1 MIGALV
7 GWKGYALTGLAAAVL
22 AFGGGWTVRG
32 WKADSDALEAK
43 EQAEKAQL
51 EAIKQAYDA
60 GAATVAEEQRIVIA
74 SGSAQGRVREIYR
87 EVQVPA
93 QCDVPDAGKRLLDEA
108 IAATGSSP
116 AQPDGT
122 VPSPSPA
129 P

>member
-1 MIGALV
+1 MISALL
-7 GWKGYALTGLAAAVL
+7 GWKGYALTAVASGAL
-22 AFGGGWTVRG
+22 AFGAGWQARD
-32 WKADSDALEAK
+32 WKADSDDLAAK

-74 SGSAQGRVREIYR
+74 SGDAQAKARIIYR
-87 EVQVPA
+87 DKDVPA

-108 IAATGSSP
+108 IAATGANP
-116 AQPDGT
+116 AQPDAT
-122 VPSPSPA
+122 VPSPAPA